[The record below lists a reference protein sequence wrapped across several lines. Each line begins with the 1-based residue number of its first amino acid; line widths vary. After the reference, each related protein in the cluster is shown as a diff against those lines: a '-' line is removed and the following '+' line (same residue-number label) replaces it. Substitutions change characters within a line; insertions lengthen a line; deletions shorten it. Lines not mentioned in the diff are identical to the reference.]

1 MFLLLRGISR
11 LSLENLLPHSFEELR
26 RGTLLCFTKFL
37 VSKKFMDKKGG
48 GENGGRI
55 TV

>member
-1 MFLLLRGISR
+1 MLLRGISR
-11 LSLENLLPHSFEELR
+11 LSLESLLPHSTEELR

-37 VSKKFMDKKGG
+37 VSKIFMDKKGV
-48 GENGGRI
+48 EKGGRI